1 MRPRCTIDSVFTF
14 NTRDEDGNYIP
25 TKISVGSWITL
36 QPGKRGGHAR
46 DAANNG
52 GIAGFRGVYKA
63 KVLKFRV
70 ATGSTVISE
79 ALVQHAYMHRQL
91 RLQPSEASQARCN
104 CKQQSFHKLQVLF
117 A

>member
-1 MRPRCTIDSVFTF
+1 VPRHAAAAAEFRGLGTL
-14 NTRDEDGNYIP
+14 GN
-25 TKISVGSWITL
+25 S
-36 QPGKRGGHAR
+36 QPSGRAEKHLMAR

-63 KVLKFRV
+63 KVLKSCV
-70 ATGSTVISE
+70 ATGSIVISE

-104 CKQQSFHKLQVLF
+104 CKQQSFHELQVLF